1 MIVFIYLFAIYGIFN
16 VVWNLLSDDI
26 EPSYDKQT
34 AITMRLMEQK
44 YLSESDKVSVIAE
57 LINDLDT
64 DKIEEWQKNALKNK
78 VLEKFK

>member
-44 YLSESDKVSVIAE
+44 YLSESDKVSVIAK